1 MNLGLLLLPVLGG
14 YLFLT
19 RTYFTRYNAIR
30 DSGYHLFFR
39 SAAAG
44 FLLGMVAHL
53 LLFFLDECFPP
64 IRKSWKPHLPS
75 EYDDTA
81 ILSLALGFVLPFLFN
96 LLGLLG
102 RAFDR
107 RGLAL
112 GFVLP
117 FLFNDR
123 EKAAQQAARRRGGFI
138 ELLIADSRTR
148 GKLVEFSLRSGK
160 SYIGFTSGFSIEGGI
175 VRRDESD
182 VALIPMASGY
192 RDNDTKELKI
202 TTYYAPVIQ
211 EWLEEN
217 EPDSSGNDFEIVFPI
232 SEIVSARIF
241 LPEAL
246 PLFRQTDP
254 SLREPIDKG

>member
-19 RTYFTRYNAIR
+19 RAYFTRYDTIR

-44 FLLGMVAHL
+44 FGLVCASHL

-64 IRKSWKPHLPS
+64 ICESWKLHLPS

-81 ILSLALGFVLPFLFN
+81 ILSLALGFVLPFLLN
-96 LLGLLG
+96 
-102 RAFDR
+102 R
-107 RGLAL
+107 
-112 GFVLP
+112 
-117 FLFNDR
+117 FNDR
-123 EKAAQQAARRRGGFI
+123 GKAAQQAAERRGGFI

-148 GKLVEFSLRSGK
+148 GKLVELSLRSGK
-160 SYIGFTSGFSIEGGI
+160 SYIGFVNGFSVESGM

-182 VALIPMASGY
+182 VSLIPMASGY
-192 RDNDTKELKI
+192 RDNDTKELNI
-202 TTYYAPVIQ
+202 TTDYAPVIR
-211 EWLEEN
+211 EWLTESK
-217 EPDSSGNDFEIVFPI
+217 PDSSHKDFSIVFSI

-246 PLFRQTDP
+246 PLFRQTDSSP
-254 SLREPIDKG
+254 REPLDKR